1 MSDVGLD
8 QAEMPK
14 SFDRTFDTNSSRAVS
29 SFFRFWLNRELSN
42 ALSNFPRAKNIGL
55 DMQKV
60 VDDPDFFGGKEDREP
75 WADQAYSISN
85 WFI

>member
-1 MSDVGLD
+1 MREFRLFNVEADPLETDNIASGLL
-8 QAEMPK
+8 EIV
-14 SFDRTFDTNSSRAVS
+14 T
-29 SFFRFWLNRELSN
+29 ELSN

-75 WADQAYSISN
+75 WADQAYSISD
-85 WFI
+85 